1 MAHNSLDINQ
11 MTCTGAYLLPCGDDT
26 YEAIFKYVT
35 DNGRKVTIE
44 GIVSHFRSQFELY
57 NGQGF
62 GSTDFVFEKNVD
74 KNNNLF
80 TMRIEDK

>member
-1 MAHNSLDINQ
+1 MVYNQ
-11 MTCTGAYLLPCGDDT
+11 VNIDQMICTGVYLLPRGNGT

-35 DNGRKVTIE
+35 NDGRKVTME
-44 GIVSHFRSQFELY
+44 GIVSHFRPQFEIY
-57 NGQGF
+57 NDSASG
-62 GSTDFVFEKNVD
+62 TINFVFEKNVN